1 MSEGRCK
8 KSQDAFL
15 ALVRAGLWEKANDNE
30 NQNEN
35 LFEGF
40 DWGEVQKLVEE
51 QSVVGLVAAGAEWF
65 TVHGSRFMI
74 PLTEKL
80 TMLGMCQLIEQ
91 RNETINHLIVE
102 LWFRLREA
110 GVKVLLVKGQG
121 LAQCYER
128 PLWRSSGDVDFL
140 VDEAN
145 YWKAVEILKPV
156 AENSFTGGDYSK
168 EYGFNIGAFL
178 VEVHGSLRTGLSSCI
193 DKEVDV
199 VQKDTFANGRFRV
212 WHNGVTDV
220 LLPDPNDDV
229 FFVFTHFIKH
239 FYKEGMNL
247 RQVCDW
253 CRLLWTYRKEIDVTL
268 LEHRLRKAGLM
279 NEWKAFAALTVDS
292 LGMPVETMPL
302 YDADERW
309 QKKGEAVLRFILK
322 GSKPNKVK
330 DTLAIAKIFPWNTL
344 CFAPSIFLNVNRLK
358 VKERINN
365 NGLLHSYWG
374 WDSQ

>member
-1 MSEGRCK
+1 MSEERCK
-8 KSQDAFL
+8 KKQEAFL
-15 ALVRAGLWEKANDNE
+15 ALVRAGLWGKTNDNE

-35 LFEGF
+35 LFEGL
-40 DWGEVQKLVEE
+40 DWGEIQELAEV
-51 QSVVGLVAAGAEWF
+51 QSVVGLVAAGFERLTAY
-65 TVHGSRFMI
+65 SL

-80 TMLGMCQLIEQ
+80 TLLGKCQLIEQ
-91 RNETINHLIVE
+91 RNVVINHLIAE
-102 LWFRLREA
+102 LWLRLSKA
-110 GVKVLLVKGQG
+110 GIKVLLVKGQG

-128 PLWRSSGDVDFL
+128 PLWRKSGDVDFL

-178 VEVHGSLRTGLSSCI
+178 VEVHGSLRTGLSSRI
-193 DKEVDV
+193 DKEVDA

-268 LEHRLRKAGLM
+268 LENRLRKAGLM
-279 NEWKAFAALTVDS
+279 SEWKSFAALVVES
-292 LGMPVETMPL
+292 LGMPVEAMPL

-344 CFAPSIFLNVNRLK
+344 CFAPSIFLYVNRLK
-358 VKERINN
+358 VKERLF
-365 NGLLHSYWG
+365 GE
-374 WDSQ
+374 

>member
-168 EYGFNIGAFL
+168 EYGFNIGAFF
-178 VEVHGSLRTGLSSCI
+178 VEVHGSLRT
-193 DKEVDV
+193 
-199 VQKDTFANGRFRV
+199 
-212 WHNGVTDV
+212 
-220 LLPDPNDDV
+220 
-229 FFVFTHFIKH
+229 
-239 FYKEGMNL
+239 
-247 RQVCDW
+247 
-253 CRLLWTYRKEIDVTL
+253 
-268 LEHRLRKAGLM
+268 
-279 NEWKAFAALTVDS
+279 
-292 LGMPVETMPL
+292 
-302 YDADERW
+302 
-309 QKKGEAVLRFILK
+309 
-322 GSKPNKVK
+322 
-330 DTLAIAKIFPWNTL
+330 
-344 CFAPSIFLNVNRLK
+344 
-358 VKERINN
+358 
-365 NGLLHSYWG
+365 
-374 WDSQ
+374 